1 MTYHLA
7 LSSCFDLENIKQDA
21 QVGKR
26 PAHVI
31 FDISRL
37 LNAQIHQ
44 PNKDFLLPIHF
55 VYEKIIGCRRYW
67 SLARELSSTLRS
79 DDVVYCTDENV
90 GLPIA
95 ALCGV
100 RENGPKVVVFVHNLN
115 RLRGRLALKLFE
127 IGKRV
132 DLFITANQEQADF
145 LRDYLDLPKNRVC
158 LFPYQPTD
166 TSFFT
171 PSFASSHKSRPL
183 IVSGGLEQRD
193 YRTLARA
200 TQSLNVDV
208 KICAVSPTKTVI
220 SQTFPKVIPA
230 NMSYRYYDWNSL
242 VQLYRDADIVAIALY
257 PNNFQAGLSTLFEAL
272 ACRKPVIITRA
283 PGIIQELIDSK
294 AVLGVNPGD
303 SEGLNQAISSLL
315 ENPKQGEALAQK
327 GYQLVLERYN
337 CQIYV
342 KALVEQLTNI
352 YSDRLS
358 GLQLELSLN
367 SALVKA
373 LNSEE

>member
-7 LSSCFDLENIKQDA
+7 LSGCFDLENIKQDI
-21 QVGKR
+21 QIGKR

-44 PNKDFLLPIHF
+44 PNKDFLLPIHL

-100 RENGPKVVVFVHNLN
+100 RENGPKVVVFIHNLN

-272 ACRKPVIITRA
+272 ACGKPVIITRA

-294 AVLGVNPGD
+294 AVWGVNPGD
-303 SEGLNQAISSLL
+303 SEGLKQAISSLL

-342 KALVEQLTNI
+342 KALVEQL
-352 YSDRLS
+352 S
-358 GLQLELSLN
+358 GLQLKLSLN
-367 SALVKA
+367 SAPVKA
-373 LNSEE
+373 LKSK